1 MSLITTLLLA
11 LSLAA
16 DAFAVSVGTG
26 ISEKKIR
33 TQDAMKM
40 AFSFGFFQA
49 MMPVIGFTVA
59 SIFASAIT
67 AYDHWIA
74 FGLLVYIGSNILP
87 GNGIIFN
94 FVVILCVILCI

>member
-1 MSLITTLLLA
+1 MTLITVLLLA
-11 LSLAA
+11 LSVAA
-16 DAFAVSVGTG
+16 AAFAVSVGAG

-49 MMPVIGFTVA
+49 IMPIIGFMVA
-59 SIFASAIT
+59 SMFASVIE

-74 FGLLVYIGSNILP
+74 FGLLLYIG
-87 GNGIIFN
+87 GKMAYE
-94 FVVILCVILCI
+94 

>member
-1 MSLITTLLLA
+1 MSLITILLLA
-11 LSLAA
+11 LSVSA

-49 MMPVIGFTVA
+49 MMPIIGFGVA
-59 SIFASAIT
+59 SMFATAIST
-67 AYDHWIA
+67 YDHWIA
-74 FGLLVYIGSNILP
+74 FGLLGYIGANMAYE
-87 GNGIIFN
+87 GYK
-94 FVVILCVILCI
+94 